1 MIKNNLF
8 TKNNIQ
14 NQYLN
19 KKIIKKLSKNF
30 FKILGEV
37 TEEINQDRTTLGVL
51 NNKFEFNFNIKDLNK
66 FKKYKSIAVVG
77 MGGSILGTEAIYN
90 FLKKKIKKKVYF
102 FNDLDLQKI
111 ISFKE
116 KENLDK
122 ILFLIISKSG
132 DTIETL
138 SNFLTLNIIKNKSKN
153 IIIISERK
161 NNVLFSLS
169 QKNNLFY
176 IEHKSYIGGRYSV
189 LSEVG
194 MVPAYLMGVD
204 IFKLR
209 SNVKKLIDNK
219 KKLFLRDSSIKLSNL
234 LISKKKNNL
243 IFLNYSPELEK
254 FLFWCQQLIAESIGK
269 KGKGF
274 LPFISN
280 VPKDHHSLLQLYL
293 DGPKDKIFHIFSI
306 ENKVK
311 EKIDSKKIVGK
322 NNFLYKKSIEEIKV
336 AQKNALIKSFVNN
349 KIPFREFK
357 IKTINE
363 KVLGEL
369 FSYFI
374 LETVIIGKLIK
385 VNPFNQP
392 AVEQVKRYTKELLI

>member
-51 NNKFEFNFNIKDLNK
+51 NNKFKFNFNIKDLNK

-102 FNDLDLQKI
+102 FNDLNLQKI

-138 SNFLTLNIIKNKSKN
+138 SNLLTLNIIKNKSKN
-153 IIIISERK
+153 IIIITERK

-234 LISKKKNNL
+234 LIKKKKNNL

-274 LPFISN
+274 LPLISN

-306 ENKVK
+306 ENKIK
-311 EKIDSKKIVGK
+311 EKVDPKKIFGK

-363 KVLGEL
+363 NVLGEL